1 MPGGSDAQAGDAETG
16 TDVPQERDNTAS
28 GSNIL
33 IAYFTAA
40 ENSGVDAVAAVLS

>member
-1 MPGGSDAQAGDAETG
+1 MRLLPSEQS
-16 TDVPQERDNTAS
+16 S

-40 ENSGVDAVAAVLS
+40 ENSGVDAVALGQLQHRQR